1 MIAEVALYL
10 MFLIPSPNSVILAM
24 PIGADHV
31 WPKYDIRV
39 QIVIDGSCYPQAI
52 EFQLIEHFKYGET
65 QILKPASCEVAI
77 YQQRTKEGGE

>member
-24 PIGADHV
+24 PVGADNV

-39 QIVIDGSCYPQAI
+39 QIVIDDTCYPQAI
-52 EFQLIEHFKYGET
+52 EFQLLQHFRHGET
-65 QILKPASCEVAI
+65 KVLKPASCEVAI
-77 YQQRTKEGGE
+77 YQQGAKE